1 MTKLALPP
9 LALYVHIPWCVRKCP
24 YCDFNSH
31 AGGNEI
37 PEQEY
42 LTKLLDDLTLERQYA
57 YGRKIS
63 SIFFGGGTPSLFTAK
78 TIGTIIE
85 QAERMIGFDDSIEI
99 TLEANPGTAEQ
110 AKFADF
116 FRAGVNRLS
125 IGIQSFQPEHLI
137 KLGRIHNDTDA
148 QRAIEMAKQAG
159 FTRLNLDLM
168 HGLSGQTVEQAL
180 RDIDMAASFEPDH
193 LSWYQLTIEANTEFY
208 SRPPQLPEED
218 CLADIQEFGL
228 ARLQEHGYQ
237 QYEISAYAKSPSSR
251 SKHNLNYWQFGDYLA
266 IGAGAHGKITH
277 TEQNTIERYWKTRL
291 PADYLKKDSLLGFTA
306 NQKIVS
312 KDELPLEFFM
322 NSLRLVEGVDVSLYQ
337 DRTGLDLNKLNL
349 TAPINKGLIEIVDRS
364 GAETIKPT
372 DLGLKYLNNTL
383 DYFL

>member
-42 LTKLLDDLTLERQYA
+42 LTKLLDDLTLERQYT

-85 QAERMIGFDDSIEI
+85 QAERMIGFDEAIEI

-125 IGIQSFQPEHLI
+125 LGIQSFQPEHLI

-180 RDIDMAASFEPDH
+180 RDIDMAARFEPDH

-337 DRTGLDLNKLNL
+337 GRTGLELNKLNL

-364 GAETIKPT
+364 GVETIKPT

>member
-85 QAERMIGFDDSIEI
+85 QAERMIGFDDAIEI

-337 DRTGLDLNKLNL
+337 DRTGLDFNKLNL

-364 GAETIKPT
+364 GIETIKPT

>member
-193 LSWYQLTIEANTEFY
+193 MSWYQLTIEANTEFY

-364 GAETIKPT
+364 GVETIKPT